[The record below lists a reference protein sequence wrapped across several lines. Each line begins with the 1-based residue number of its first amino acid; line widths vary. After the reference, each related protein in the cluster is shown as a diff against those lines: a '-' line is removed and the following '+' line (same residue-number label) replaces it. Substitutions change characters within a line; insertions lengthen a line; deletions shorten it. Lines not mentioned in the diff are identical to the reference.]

1 LNDGQNKIPLTLK
14 GATAMNL
21 NLSTGLFLF
30 IYLTT
35 WIVGVV
41 NGYVMK
47 HYFVSRYPAIANQV
61 FPDLLKKSI
70 SSDITRFRYIL
81 ARGYTEVE
89 DPAFVKRMDFHRLI
103 SLITVGLI
111 MLGMIF
117 GVFLILAK

>member
-1 LNDGQNKIPLTLK
+1 
-14 GATAMNL
+14 MNL
-21 NLSTGLFLF
+21 NLFTGVFLF
-30 IYLTT
+30 VYLTT

-41 NGYVMK
+41 NGYVMRR
-47 HYFVSRYPAIANQV
+47 YFVSRYPATAKQV

-70 SSDITRFRYIL
+70 SSDFNSFRYIL
-81 ARGYTEVE
+81 ARVYTGIE